1 MSTSATV
8 CIIPARGGSKRIP
21 RKNLLPLNGKP
32 LLAHTVEAVLK
43 ARVFAEVYVSSDD
56 PEILALAETCGA
68 RADVRPQHLAG
79 DTVKAVEI
87 ISEFLSRPGH
97 AHRYDVVG
105 MCLPTCPLRVA
116 QDVRE
121 AMERFAR
128 HREQCP
134 RLIGVTR
141 YEFPPQLALRSLPST
156 PGGQPGQPGQIGQTG
171 QIMDMREPEAYQF
184 STRSQEIE
192 PLYYPN
198 GSIYLSTVANYLQ
211 EHTFF
216 GRPTL
221 VHVMPPE
228 RSFDIDY
235 PYQFTVVEQFMRQ
248 LHTTPEVQEVDA

>member
-1 MSTSATV
+1 MSTGATV

-56 PEILALAETCGA
+56 PEILALAEACGA
-68 RADVRPQHLAG
+68 RTDVRPQHLAG
-79 DTVKAVEI
+79 DTVKATEI

-97 AHRYDVVG
+97 AQKYDVVG

-116 QDVRE
+116 EDVRE
-121 AMERFAR
+121 AMEHFAR
-128 HREQCP
+128 HRGQCP

-141 YEFPPQLALRSLPST
+141 YEFPPQLALRSPS
-156 PGGQPGQPGQIGQTG
+156 PAQTESSG
-171 QIMDMREPEAYQF
+171 HIMHMREPEAYQF

-211 EHTFF
+211 ERTFF
-216 GRPTL
+216 GQPTL

-248 LHTTPEVQEVDA
+248 LHTIPEGQKVDA